1 MKDSRHDRNGR
12 LCIGD
17 PVQPVPHTVDSRET
31 FAVRMNNDLLPTLSL
46 RLSHSSECVES
57 AFHYL
62 LPSVG
67 EVRDHKFK
75 QVKTEVACGDQ
86 RQRKQERFVLCGR
99 FDQFFFLKMKRTRQ
113 FLERNV
119 GKCLEYPA
127 RGSLVL
133 YVSGKFELQCCAL
146 TNQTALTLFDSF
158 ETCMQGR
165 TLSCCAETR
174 EESRC

>member
-1 MKDSRHDRNGR
+1 MKDIRHDRNGR

-17 PVQPVPHTVDSRET
+17 SVQPVPEMVDSREI

-46 RLSHSSECVES
+46 PLFYSSECVES
-57 AFHYL
+57 AFHHL

-99 FDQFFFLKMKRTRQ
+99 FDQFFFRKFERTRQ
-113 FLERNV
+113 LSERNV
-119 GKCLEYPA
+119 RECLQYPP
-127 RGSLVL
+127 RGGLVL
-133 YVSGKFELQCCAL
+133 YVSRKLELQCCPLANQAAL
-146 TNQTALTLFDSF
+146 A
-158 ETCMQGR
+158 
-165 TLSCCAETR
+165 
-174 EESRC
+174 